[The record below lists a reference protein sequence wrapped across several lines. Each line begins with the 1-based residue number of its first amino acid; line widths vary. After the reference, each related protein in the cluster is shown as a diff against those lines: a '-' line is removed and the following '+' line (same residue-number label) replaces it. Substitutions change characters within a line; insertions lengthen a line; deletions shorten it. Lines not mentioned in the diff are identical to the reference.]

1 MITIRTAN
9 PNDDKCLCALF
20 RQLGYALTREEVGE
34 KLNGVGSYGHLL
46 VAESAGTLHG
56 AIAFHFITPFH
67 DAGQWCVISALVID
81 EATRGA
87 GIGRQLLLE
96 TERYALE
103 AGCSRIELAC
113 NEKRINAHY
122 FYEKNGFREV
132 RKRFIKRLSGAAG

>member
-1 MITIRTAN
+1 MFVRSVQPAW
-9 PNDDKCLCALF
+9 LCVNQGGS
-20 RQLGYALTREEVGE
+20 RG

-113 NEKRINAHY
+113 NEKGLTPTISTKKMGSVKSENA
-122 FYEKNGFREV
+122 
-132 RKRFIKRLSGAAG
+132 L